1 MAGFADVEL
10 DAATLQGLTM
20 GDPHKNEAAFA
31 TAYQQLASPVLTLAV
46 RLLQDRGGAQEVVQD
61 TFIELLERGHQI
73 RDRAAVVG
81 WVKKVAV
88 NHCLMR
94 LRSPWHSRRVQGLLP
109 EVAADSQQMDANHAH
124 SGVEAN
130 GDALAENLPDI
141 IQALGRLGPETR
153 FVVWLHD
160 VEGYTHKEI
169 GELLE
174 RTTSYSK
181 SQLARGYETLAKLYQ
196 RPKSK
201 AEPVHSNASAR
212 ATQFLDTQPLD
223 IQGQVT
229 KPGEPT

>member
-20 GDPHKNEAAFA
+20 GDPHKYQEAF
-31 TAYQQLASPVLTLAV
+31 TSAYQQLASPVLTLAV
-46 RLLQDRGGAQEVVQD
+46 RLLQDRGSAQEVVQD

-73 RDRAAVVG
+73 RDRSALVG

-109 EVAADSQQMDANHAH
+109 EVAADLQQMDASHPQ
-124 SGVEAN
+124 SGVGAN
-130 GDALAENLPDI
+130 GDGLAENLTDI
-141 IQALGRLGPETR
+141 TQALARLGPETR

-181 SQLARGYETLAKLYQ
+181 SQLARGYETLARLYQ
-196 RPKSK
+196 RPTEGSPSGPRPKTTNAGK
-201 AEPVHSNASAR
+201 A
-212 ATQFLDTQPLD
+212 
-223 IQGQVT
+223 I
-229 KPGEPT
+229 

>member
-20 GDPHKNEAAFA
+20 GDPHKYQAAFSA
-31 TAYQQLASPVLTLAV
+31 AYQQLASPVLTLAV

-109 EVAADSQQMDANHAH
+109 EVAADHQQMDGSHAQ
-124 SGVEAN
+124 SRVGAD

-169 GELLE
+169 GEMLE

-181 SQLARGYETLAKLYQ
+181 SQLARGYETLARLYQ
-196 RPKSK
+196 RPDAADVPKDS
-201 AEPVHSNASAR
+201 R
-212 ATQFLDTQPLD
+212 G
-223 IQGQVT
+223 QGAGRTVKTSSVDDQVQAA
-229 KPGEPT
+229 KPGEAS